1 MLYYALLLLIGGQVA
16 GVLGLSR
23 VGGVVSPITWIPFV
37 IGAVLMAIHFVTGR
51 SPTV

>member
-16 GVLGLSR
+16 GVLGLSEI
-23 VGGVVSPITWIPFV
+23 GGVASLIAWILFA